1 MSPSMSCI
9 TAMSSLPLYFVDETA
24 TVLAKALFGMVFMPA
39 GGRRR
44 QVVLLST
51 TMVNKQESGIMPK
64 EKSAASD
71 KPGTGDKSPVQP
83 APPGKS
89 PIVSSAHLASGR
101 SAELS
106 EFEFG
111 MIIASNAFNRWAVRC
126 MTAAGVTDMTITD
139 VLVLHH
145 INHRARE
152 KKLADIA
159 FILNIEDTHVVNYS
173 LKKLQGL
180 GLVKTERRG
189 KEVLYSTNQQGQAL
203 CQRYHEI
210 REQVLVSGLTGSGA
224 EGFELSEMAR
234 FLRVLSGLYE
244 QAARAAAS
252 L

>member
-1 MSPSMSCI
+1 M
-9 TAMSSLPLYFVDETA
+9 L
-24 TVLAKALFGMVFMPA
+24 
-39 GGRRR
+39 R
-44 QVVLLST
+44 
-51 TMVNKQESGIMPK
+51 

-71 KPGTGDKSPVQP
+71 KPSSGEKMAAPLAQP
-83 APPGKS
+83 LKT

-111 MIIASNAFNRWAVRC
+111 MIIAGNAFNRWAVRC

-189 KEVLYSTNQQGQAL
+189 KEVLYSTNEQGQAL

-210 REQVLVSGLTGSGA
+210 REQVLVSGLTGSGT
-224 EGFELSEMAR
+224 EGFELSELAR

>member
-1 MSPSMSCI
+1 M
-9 TAMSSLPLYFVDETA
+9 L
-24 TVLAKALFGMVFMPA
+24 
-39 GGRRR
+39 R
-44 QVVLLST
+44 
-51 TMVNKQESGIMPK
+51 

-71 KPGTGDKSPVQP
+71 KPSSGDKTAAQLAQP
-83 APPGKS
+83 LKT

-126 MTAAGVTDMTITD
+126 MTAAGVIDMTITD

-180 GLVKTERRG
+180 GLVKTEKRG
-189 KEVLYSTNQQGQAL
+189 KEVLYSTNEQGQAL

-210 REQVLVSGLTGSGA
+210 REQVLVSGLTGSGT
-224 EGFELSEMAR
+224 EGFELSELAR